1 MMTSYQLE
9 GGGVRPCDAPAAAP
23 DAVWIDLHNPTE
35 EEANLATAILG
46 FAPPTRAEQQEIELS
61 SRLYMHD
68 GVAVMTTLLPAHTDT
83 DQAEMGPVTFIL
95 SDDRLITLRHHDPR
109 PFSTFPKRSARSALA
124 CASPVCVLLGLI
136 EDVIGRLADLMEY
149 AGRKI
154 EQLTRQVFYP
164 LEGQKPDL
172 QKRLYKIGW
181 RDALVTHIR
190 DSLVT
195 LERLLSFL
203 EPLNNHWA
211 GHAEVNDFIVTQQ
224 RDIRTLSEQAG
235 FLMQKTAFLLDAM
248 MGLINIEQST
258 ITKMF
263 SIVAVVFLP
272 PTLVASVYGMN
283 FALMPELQ
291 LPFGYPTALILMVV
305 SAVLPLMY
313 FKRKGWF

>member
-9 GGGVRPCDAPAAAP
+9 GGGVRPCDAPAS
-23 DAVWIDLHNPTE
+23 AVWIDLHNPTDE
-35 EEANLATAILG
+35 EREMAISLLG
-46 FAPPTRAEQQEIELS
+46 FDPPTRAEQQEIELS
-61 SRLYMHD
+61 SRLYMQD
-68 GVAVMTTLLPAHTDT
+68 GAAVMTTLLPAHTDT

-95 SDDRLITLRHHDPR
+95 TDERLVTLRHHDPR

-124 CASPVCVLLGLI
+124 CTSPVCVLLGLI

-154 EQLTRQVFYP
+154 EQLTHQVFYP
-164 LEGQKPDL
+164 QDGQKPDL

-203 EPLNNHWA
+203 EPLNDHWA
-211 GHAEVNDFIVTQQ
+211 KEGEVNDFIITQQ

-248 MGLINIEQST
+248 MGLINIEQSS

-272 PTLVASVYGMN
+272 PTLVASIYGMN

-291 LPFGYPTALILMVV
+291 LPFGYPSALILMII
-305 SAVLPLMY
+305 SAVLPLLY
-313 FKRKGWF
+313 CKRKGWF